1 LSRFA
6 HLDGLRGVAAL
17 MVVFVHY
24 MGAFYPFTLF
34 GDAPDYIQHTL
45 WERSVFYPP
54 LGTLVAAHMAVCLFF
69 IISGYVLTYKFLG
82 DRLPV
87 GEVVLLCLKRPIR
100 LGGLVWVSL
109 VVGGLFWACGLY
121 QQEALERIAG
131 SNPWALG
138 FWNGPFDLHQFIKD
152 FFFAPFSHGDR
163 YNAVLWTIKYELYGS
178 FQLFAF
184 LLFFSGWKYRLIPAM
199 ILLYLSMHSLYQG
212 FWIGL
217 IFADLEKFYFSR
229 VCVSR
234 RVKAPLLGL
243 LWCLFLFIGGYPNYV
258 TAEFIQNTVYAWLP
272 SDQGFKGGYP
282 MLSAVLLFFL
292 VFRSS
297 YCRKILT
304 SRPLLHLGWLSYGV
318 YICHL
323 IVIFSFSSALFI
335 ILESSLGYHFAFLS
349 SIIAGSC
356 VVYICAYLMVRY
368 VDRPLVQALQV
379 CSIYIRRECAVRY
392 KNYKSRSR

>member
-1 LSRFA
+1 M
-6 HLDGLRGVAAL
+6 AAL
-17 MVVFVHY
+17 MVVFAHY
-24 MGAFYPFTLF
+24 LGAFYPFTLF
-34 GDAPDYIQHTL
+34 GNAPDYIQHTL
-45 WERSVFYPP
+45 LECSVFYPP
-54 LGTLVAAHMAVCLFF
+54 FGTLVAAHMAVCLFF
-69 IISGYVLTYKFLG
+69 IISGYVLTFKFLG

-87 GEVVLLCLKRPIR
+87 GEVMLLCLKRPIR

-109 VVGGLFWACGLY
+109 AVGGLFWACGLY

-138 FWNGPFDLHQFIKD
+138 FWNGPFDLFQFIKD

-184 LLFFSGWKYRLIPAM
+184 LLFFSGWKYRLIPAT

-217 IFADLEKFYFSR
+217 IFADLEKFYFPR

-234 RVKAPLLGL
+234 RVKVPLFGL
-243 LWCLFLFIGGYPNYV
+243 LWCTFFYIGGYPNYV
-258 TAEFIQNTVYAWLP
+258 TAEFLKETAYGWLP
-272 SDQGFKGGYP
+272 SDQGFQGGYP

-297 YCRKILT
+297 FCRKILT

-318 YICHL
+318 YISHF
-323 IVIFSFSSALFI
+323 IVIFTFSSGLFI
-335 ILESSLGYHFAFLS
+335 ILEHSLGYSIAFLTS
-349 SIIAGSC
+349 VFSGCC
-356 VVYICAYLMVRY
+356 VIYICSFLMIQY
-368 VDRPLVQALQV
+368 VDRPIVQLCQKYTV
-379 CSIYIRRECAVRY
+379 KIRQECSVRCD
-392 KNYKSRSR
+392 NYKSRIAKHN